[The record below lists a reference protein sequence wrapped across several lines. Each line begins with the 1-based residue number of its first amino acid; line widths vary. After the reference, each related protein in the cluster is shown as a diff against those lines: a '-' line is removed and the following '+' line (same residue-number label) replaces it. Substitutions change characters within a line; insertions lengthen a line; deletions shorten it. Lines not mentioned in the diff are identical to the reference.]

1 MEATR
6 TRLNFPFV
14 FKGSTHFKLK
24 TTALKFLVKAF
35 KGNHC
40 FFAHAVI
47 LNFQA
52 LKKPH
57 KQLVVCFS
65 GLIAATG

>member
-1 MEATR
+1 MRERFPYFELVAT
-6 TRLNFPFV
+6 TL
-14 FKGSTHFKLK
+14 KL
-24 TTALKFLVKAF
+24 LVKAF

-57 KQLVVCFS
+57 KQPVVCFS